1 MVVNGL
7 LYLYLIIGWVV
18 RVSRI
23 GPLKKVRT
31 DGVGQY
37 KTPGM
42 RTPSERSA
50 DAPEAR
56 FSNEF
61 LIDKKRT

>member
-1 MVVNGL
+1 M
-7 LYLYLIIGWVV
+7 
-18 RVSRI
+18 
-23 GPLKKVRT
+23 GPLRLGQMGGT

-61 LIDKKRT
+61 LIDKKRS